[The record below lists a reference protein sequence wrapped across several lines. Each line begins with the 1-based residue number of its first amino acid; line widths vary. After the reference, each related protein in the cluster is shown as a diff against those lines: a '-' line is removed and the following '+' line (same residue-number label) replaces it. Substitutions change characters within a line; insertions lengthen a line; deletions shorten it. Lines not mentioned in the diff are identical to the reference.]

1 MSYVIPSFFD
11 GKYGAKRKQARPWV
25 VAEKWTDLLQLEFAN
40 QGEMESAVGMETV
53 LFGGPPEIGNVLKL
67 ANSQIGFMTIFAHP
81 LFQNVT
87 DLVPAMGFASAEI
100 LNNKGVWFT
109 KLEQEKRIEQL
120 KLDSELGDGGAISP
134 RSQSPVEQNRRRL
147 LEHQHLS
154 QEREATGYF
163 PPSPLRNV
171 IEPPPSQEH
180 SGRSPRRNSLHLQTG
195 SETKPSE
202 RRRSSTGAPIVTAM
216 SDNALVARSGDSPTS
231 RRSSGALSG
240 GNVNLN
246 PQTPS
251 LQTRPSN
258 ALPTSQ
264 LQLGDSD
271 HSTTSTVM
279 QGKSEN
285 DAPRQISHHDGADE
299 RRADA
304 SASNT
309 SPDSDAS
316 SPGSSSHQHQ
326 SLTSTT
332 PSFFPFAFTTSRP
345 PEPTRT
351 VRPSTYNQVTFCGD
365 HASVPSSSNTN
376 FDRTSMA
383 TSGAT
388 SASTTDIG
396 TRTTMGMLSPSTE
409 ATSVVSAESDGRQMS
424 KRTEENLSRRERDP
438 DFEARRSRAASAPTR
453 FPLFPHRGSRES
465 SKQDVRTTVFGHENL
480 NGDLFSK
487 GGTVPRRRSRMR
499 LAFWKKRSDSGIE

>member
-1 MSYVIPSFFD
+1 
-11 GKYGAKRKQARPWV
+11 
-25 VAEKWTDLLQLEFAN
+25 
-40 QGEMESAVGMETV
+40 
-53 LFGGPPEIGNVLKL
+53 
-67 ANSQIGFMTIFAHP
+67 
-81 LFQNVT
+81 
-87 DLVPAMGFASAEI
+87 
-100 LNNKGVWFT
+100 
-109 KLEQEKRIEQL
+109 
-120 KLDSELGDGGAISP
+120 
-134 RSQSPVEQNRRRL
+134 
-147 LEHQHLS
+147 
-154 QEREATGYF
+154 
-163 PPSPLRNV
+163 
-171 IEPPPSQEH
+171 
-180 SGRSPRRNSLHLQTG
+180 
-195 SETKPSE
+195 
-202 RRRSSTGAPIVTAM
+202 VTAM

-246 PQTPS
+246 PQTAS

-299 RRADA
+299 RRADT

>member
-1 MSYVIPSFFD
+1 M
-11 GKYGAKRKQARPWV
+11 
-25 VAEKWTDLLQLEFAN
+25 AEKWTDLLQLEFAN

-100 LNNKGVWFT
+100 LNNKGVWST
-109 KLEQEKRIEQL
+109 KLEQERRIEQL
-120 KLDSELGDGGAISP
+120 RLDSELGDGGAISP
-134 RSQSPVEQNRRRL
+134 RSQSPVAQNRKRL

-154 QEREATGYF
+154 QDKDATSYF
-163 PPSPLRNV
+163 PTSPLRNV
-171 IEPPPSQEH
+171 VEPPPSQEH
-180 SGRSPRRNSLHLQTG
+180 SDRPPRRISLHLQTG

-202 RRRSSTGAPIVTAM
+202 QRRSSTEAPIVTAM
-216 SDNALVARSGDSPTS
+216 PDNTPVAGSGNSPTS

-240 GNVNLN
+240 GKINLN
-246 PQTPS
+246 PQTPP

-258 ALPTSQ
+258 GVPTSQ

-285 DAPRQISHHDGADE
+285 EAPRQISHYDGADRSE
-299 RRADA
+299 ADA
-304 SASNT
+304 SAPYT
-309 SPDSDAS
+309 SLDSDAS
-316 SPGSSSHQHQ
+316 GPGDSSHQYQ
-326 SLTSTT
+326 SSTSTT
-332 PSFFPFAFTTSRP
+332 PPFSPFAFATSRP
-345 PEPTRT
+345 SEPTRT

-365 HASVPSSSNTN
+365 RASVPSSSNTN

-396 TRTTMGMLSPSTE
+396 TRATKGMLSPSTE
-409 ATSVVSAESDGRQMS
+409 ATSVVSAESDGGQMS
-424 KRTEENLSRRERDP
+424 ERTEESLSRREGDP

-465 SKQDVRTTVFGHENL
+465 SKQDVRTTVFGHDNL

-499 LAFWKKRSDSGIE
+499 LAFWKKRSDSEID

>member
-1 MSYVIPSFFD
+1 
-11 GKYGAKRKQARPWV
+11 
-25 VAEKWTDLLQLEFAN
+25 
-40 QGEMESAVGMETV
+40 METV

-109 KLEQEKRIEQL
+109 KLEQQRRIEQL
-120 KLDSELGDGGAISP
+120 RLDSEPGDGGAISP
-134 RSQSPVEQNRRRL
+134 RSQSPVEQNRNRL

-180 SGRSPRRNSLHLQTG
+180 SGRSLRRNSLHLQTG
-195 SETKPSE
+195 SETKPGE
-202 RRRSSTGAPIVTAM
+202 RRRSSTGAPMVTAM
-216 SDNALVARSGDSPTS
+216 PDNAPAAGSDNSPTS

-240 GNVNLN
+240 GNINLK
-246 PQTPS
+246 PQTPP

-258 ALPTSQ
+258 AVPTSQ

-299 RRADA
+299 READA
-304 SASNT
+304 STPST
-309 SPDSDAS
+309 SLDSDAS
-316 SPGSSSHQHQ
+316 SPGGSSHQYQ

-332 PSFFPFAFTTSRP
+332 PPFSPFTFATSRP
-345 PEPTRT
+345 PEPART

-365 HASVPSSSNTN
+365 HASAPSSSNTN

-388 SASTTDIG
+388 STSTTDIG
-396 TRTTMGMLSPSTE
+396 IRATMGMLSPSTE

-424 KRTEENLSRRERDP
+424 ERTKENLGRRERDP

-453 FPLFPHRGSRES
+453 FPLFAHRGSRES

-499 LAFWKKRSDSGIE
+499 LAFWKKRSDSGVE

>member
-1 MSYVIPSFFD
+1 
-11 GKYGAKRKQARPWV
+11 

-100 LNNKGVWFT
+100 LNNKSVWFT
-109 KLEQEKRIEQL
+109 KLEQERRIEQL
-120 KLDSELGDGGAISP
+120 RHDSELGDGGAISP
-134 RSQSPVEQNRRRL
+134 RSQSPVAQDRRRL
-147 LEHQHLS
+147 LEHQ
-154 QEREATGYF
+154 EGTGYF
-163 PPSPLRNV
+163 PASPLRNV
-171 IEPPPSQEH
+171 AEPPPSQEQPDH
-180 SGRSPRRNSLHLQTG
+180 SHRRNSLHLQTG
-195 SETKPSE
+195 SETQPGE
-202 RRRSSTGAPIVTAM
+202 RRRSSTRAPIVTAM
-216 SDNALVARSGDSPTS
+216 PVNAPAAGSGNSPTS
-231 RRSSGALSG
+231 RRSSGASFSG
-240 GNVNLN
+240 GNIHLK
-246 PQTPS
+246 PQTPP

-258 ALPTSQ
+258 TVPTSQ

-279 QGKSEN
+279 QGKNEN
-285 DAPRQISHHDGADE
+285 EAPRQIPHYDGTDE
-299 RRADA
+299 REVDA
-304 SASNT
+304 SAPNT
-309 SPDSDAS
+309 SVDSDAS
-316 SPGSSSHQHQ
+316 SPEGSSHQYQ
-326 SLTSTT
+326 SSTSTT
-332 PSFFPFAFTTSRP
+332 SPFSPFTFATSRP
-345 PEPTRT
+345 SEPTRA
-351 VRPSTYNQVTFCGD
+351 VRPSTYNQVAFCGD
-365 HASVPSSSNTN
+365 RASVPSSSNTN

-388 SASTTDIG
+388 SASTTDVG
-396 TRTTMGMLSPSTE
+396 TRATMGTLSPSTE
-409 ATSVVSAESDGRQMS
+409 ATSVVSAESDSRQMPEC
-424 KRTEENLSRRERDP
+424 TEENLSPHEGET

-453 FPLFPHRGSRES
+453 FPLFAHRGSRES

-499 LAFWKKRSDSGIE
+499 LAFWKKRSDSEIE

>member
-1 MSYVIPSFFD
+1 
-11 GKYGAKRKQARPWV
+11 
-25 VAEKWTDLLQLEFAN
+25 
-40 QGEMESAVGMETV
+40 MESAVGMETV

-120 KLDSELGDGGAISP
+120 RHDSEFGDGGAISP
-134 RSQSPVEQNRRRL
+134 RSQSPVAQNRKRL
-147 LEHQHLS
+147 LEHPQPG
-154 QEREATGYF
+154 QEKEATGYF
-163 PPSPLRNV
+163 PASPLRNV
-171 IEPPPSQEH
+171 AEPPPSQEH
-180 SGRSPRRNSLHLQTG
+180 SDHSPRKDSLRLQTG

-202 RRRSSTGAPIVTAM
+202 RRRSSTGAPIATAM
-216 SDNALVARSGDSPTS
+216 PGNAPVAGSDNSPTS
-231 RRSSGALSG
+231 RRSSGAFSG
-240 GNVNLN
+240 GNMNLK
-246 PQTPS
+246 PQTPP

-258 ALPTSQ
+258 TVPTSQ

-285 DAPRQISHHDGADE
+285 EAPRQIPHSDGTDE
-299 RRADA
+299 REVDA
-304 SASNT
+304 SAPNT
-309 SPDSDAS
+309 SVDSDAS
-316 SPGSSSHQHQ
+316 SPGGSSHQYQ
-326 SLTSTT
+326 SSTSTT
-332 PSFFPFAFTTSRP
+332 SPFSPFTFATSRP
-345 PEPTRT
+345 SEPTRT
-351 VRPSTYNQVTFCGD
+351 VRPSTYNQVAFCGD
-365 HASVPSSSNTN
+365 RASVPSSSNTN

-388 SASTTDIG
+388 SASTTDVG
-396 TRTTMGMLSPSTE
+396 TRATMGTLSPSTE

-424 KRTEENLSRRERDP
+424 ERTDENLSQREGEP

-453 FPLFPHRGSRES
+453 FPLFAHRGSRES

-499 LAFWKKRSDSGIE
+499 LAFWKKRSDSEIE

>member
-1 MSYVIPSFFD
+1 
-11 GKYGAKRKQARPWV
+11 
-25 VAEKWTDLLQLEFAN
+25 
-40 QGEMESAVGMETV
+40 
-53 LFGGPPEIGNVLKL
+53 VLKL

-120 KLDSELGDGGAISP
+120 RLDSEFGDGGAISP
-134 RSQSPVEQNRRRL
+134 RSQSPVEQNRKRL

-154 QEREATGYF
+154 KEKDATGYF

-171 IEPPPSQEH
+171 AEPPPSPEH
-180 SGRSPRRNSLHLQTG
+180 SDRSPRRNSLHLQTG
-195 SETKPSE
+195 SEIKPSE
-202 RRRSSTGAPIVTAM
+202 RRRSSIGAPVATAM
-216 SDNALVARSGDSPTS
+216 PHNAPVTGSDNSPTS

-240 GNVNLN
+240 GNVNLK
-246 PQTPS
+246 PHTPP

-258 ALPTSQ
+258 AVPTSQ

-285 DAPRQISHHDGADE
+285 DAPRQISHHDGMDE
-299 RRADA
+299 RDADA
-304 SASNT
+304 SAPNT
-309 SPDSDAS
+309 SLDSGVS
-316 SPGSSSHQHQ
+316 GPSGSSHQYQ
-326 SLTSTT
+326 SSASTT
-332 PSFFPFAFTTSRP
+332 PPFSPFSFATSRP
-345 PEPTRT
+345 SEPTRT

-365 HASVPSSSNTN
+365 RTSAPSSSNTN

-388 SASTTDIG
+388 STSTTDIG

-409 ATSVVSAESDGRQMS
+409 ATSVVSAESDSRQMS
-424 KRTEENLSRRERDP
+424 GRTEENLSRHERDP

-453 FPLFPHRGSRES
+453 FPLFAHRGSRES

-499 LAFWKKRSDSGIE
+499 LAFWKKRSDSEIE

>member
-1 MSYVIPSFFD
+1 M
-11 GKYGAKRKQARPWV
+11 
-25 VAEKWTDLLQLEFAN
+25 AEKWTDLLQLEFAN

-100 LNNKGVWFT
+100 LNNKGVWFK

-120 KLDSELGDGGAISP
+120 RLDSELGDGGAISP
-134 RSQSPVEQNRRRL
+134 RSQSPVAQNRKRL
-147 LEHQHLS
+147 LDHQHLS
-154 QEREATGYF
+154 QEREATSYF
-163 PPSPLRNV
+163 PTSPLRNV
-171 IEPPPSQEH
+171 AEPSPSPERLD
-180 SGRSPRRNSLHLQTG
+180 RSPRRNSLHLQTG

-202 RRRSSTGAPIVTAM
+202 RRRSSTGTPIVTTM
-216 SDNALVARSGDSPTS
+216 PSNALIAGSGNSPTS
-231 RRSSGALSG
+231 RISSGALSG
-240 GNVNLN
+240 GNINLK
-246 PQTPS
+246 PQTPP
-251 LQTRPSN
+251 LQTRPN
-258 ALPTSQ
+258 NTVPTSQ

-285 DAPRQISHHDGADE
+285 EAPPQISHHDGTDE
-299 RRADA
+299 READA
-304 SASNT
+304 SAPNT
-309 SPDSDAS
+309 SLDSDAS
-316 SPGSSSHQHQ
+316 GPVGGSRQYQSS
-326 SLTSTT
+326 TSTPPPFS
-332 PSFFPFAFTTSRP
+332 PSTFATSRP
-345 PEPTRT
+345 SEPTKT

-365 HASVPSSSNTN
+365 RVSVPSSSNTN

-396 TRTTMGMLSPSTE
+396 TRATMGTLSPSTE
-409 ATSVVSAESDGRQMS
+409 ATSVVSAESNGGQMS
-424 KRTEENLSRRERDP
+424 ERTEENVNRREGDP

-499 LAFWKKRSDSGIE
+499 LAFWKKRGDSEIE